1 MNYLSDKHLNKFRSS
16 AILEDYIKSSEAE
29 SINLETILNKGFK
42 ALTPDKKESVLQ
54 EKYIDSALYLPFFD
68 IQGNKIQDDKTGKEI
83 GLIRLDYTEAAIKK
97 FTKLPKYLNLP
108 QSVQSRFYLHFPKGF
123 NWLEYLENYTELEED
138 EEKGHI
144 AITEGVLKSISATA
158 NGYPTVGLASVY
170 CFSENGLNTP
180 LIPELKQLLKKPNIK
195 FSVLFDG
202 DKYRKVSVAN
212 AELALI
218 EKAYL
223 ETGVKLSVVDLPQ
236 EENCKGLDDFIYVK
250 GKEALKTL
258 KPRNIDTPI
267 LRESKFKEIPK
278 IPKESLP
285 DIYLDCIG
293 DAERNIESCIEA
305 VPMVLFIQGA
315 GFIGNKAKING
326 KLPHLYAETLAM
338 TTGGKT
344 TAAKRYSYPLIFIN
358 KAMEKE
364 YLSELQAG
372 KENIKSEEL
381 MISSFTQQGLEHT
394 LPLRKYPVLVMLET
408 SEFENFYALL
418 NAEYNSSLSSF
429 ITKAYDGTPIIPIH
443 SKDNLKNS
451 LKLSTI
457 YDPALSIAGVHTF
470 ASMLISKPKGH
481 RETGFDNRFMK
492 FIGKSRKEIRIPDIK
507 AIPSKLEERLL
518 AVYRLVHNYFRSLDT
533 ALEFKYS
540 PLAKEMYNRFYNQYK
555 DFEDKHEEDNI
566 LPYMRRA
573 VCDFLPKLSLQF
585 EIIERAELIVNNFPE
600 DEHLERLKGSL
611 AIDNLNISESV
622 ILKAIYWSVYFIK
635 TAKYIISYYY
645 DSDSDFDTKTEKITN
660 KLKDFPLG
668 IQATS
673 LRREA
678 GMHRKGSTA
687 KEFYEVLNYLEDMNT
702 ISIQHDPNNRKS
714 KKVFL
719 RKHLITEA
727 HSEA

>member
-1 MNYLSDKHLNKFRSS
+1 MNYLNDKHLDKFRSS
-16 AILEDYIKSSEAE
+16 AIPEDYIKSSEAE
-29 SINLETILNKGFK
+29 SIDLKTILDKGFK
-42 ALTPDKKESVLQ
+42 APTPDKKESLLQ

-68 IQGNKIQDDKTGKEI
+68 IQGNKIYDNKTGKEVGI
-83 GLIRLDYTEAAIKK
+83 VRLDYTEEAIKK
-97 FTKLPKYLNLP
+97 FTKPPKYLNLP

-123 NWLEYLENYTELEED
+123 NWLEYIENQKELEAD
-138 EEKGHI
+138 EAKGHI
-144 AITEGVLKSISATA
+144 AITEGILKSISATA

-180 LIPELKQLLKKPNIK
+180 LIPELKELLRKPNIK

-202 DKYRKVSVAN
+202 DKYRKLSVAN

-223 ETGVKLSVVDLPQ
+223 ETGVRLNVIDLPQ
-236 EENCKGLDDFIYVK
+236 EENCKGLDDFIFVK
-250 GKEALKTL
+250 GTEALKNL
-258 KPRNIDTPI
+258 KPRSIDTPI
-267 LRESKFKEIPK
+267 LKEFKFKQIPQ

-285 DIYLDCIG
+285 DIYLACIE

-358 KAMEKE
+358 KSMEKE
-364 YLSELQAG
+364 YLSKLQAG
-372 KENIKSEEL
+372 EENIKSEEL

-394 LPLRKYPVLVMLET
+394 LPLRKHPVLVMLET

-470 ASMLISKPKGH
+470 ASMQSSKPKGH

-555 DFEDKHEEDNI
+555 DFEDQHEDDPI

-600 DEHLERLKGSL
+600 DEHSERFKDSL
-611 AIDNLNISESV
+611 AADKLFISEAV

-687 KEFYEVLNYLEDMNT
+687 KEFYEVLDYLEDMNT

>member
-1 MNYLSDKHLNKFRSS
+1 MNYLSDKHLNKLKSS
-16 AILEDYIKSSEAE
+16 AIPENYIKSSKAE

-144 AITEGVLKSISATA
+144 AITEGVLKAISATA

-180 LIPELKQLLKKPNIK
+180 LIPELKQLLKKPNIN
-195 FSVLFDG
+195 FSVIFDG
-202 DKYRKVSVAN
+202 DKYRKISVAN
-212 AELALI
+212 AEQALI

-223 ETGVKLSVVDLPQ
+223 EAGVRLNIIDLPQ
-236 EENCKGLDDFIYVK
+236 EEDCKGLDDFIYVK

-267 LRESKFKEIPK
+267 LRESKFKQIPK

-285 DIYLDCIG
+285 DIYLACIE
-293 DAERNIESCIEA
+293 DAEGSIENCIEA
-305 VPMVLFIQGA
+305 APMVLFIQGA

-364 YLSELQAG
+364 YLSKLQAG
-372 KENIKSEEL
+372 EKNIKSEEL

-394 LPLRKYPVLVMLET
+394 LPLRKHPVLVMLET

-429 ITKAYDGTPIIPIH
+429 ITKP
-443 SKDNLKNS
+443 
-451 LKLSTI
+451 
-457 YDPALSIAGVHTF
+457 
-470 ASMLISKPKGH
+470 
-481 RETGFDNRFMK
+481 
-492 FIGKSRKEIRIPDIK
+492 RI
-507 AIPSKLEERLL
+507 
-518 AVYRLVHNYFRSLDT
+518 
-533 ALEFKYS
+533 
-540 PLAKEMYNRFYNQYK
+540 
-555 DFEDKHEEDNI
+555 
-566 LPYMRRA
+566 
-573 VCDFLPKLSLQF
+573 
-585 EIIERAELIVNNFPE
+585 
-600 DEHLERLKGSL
+600 
-611 AIDNLNISESV
+611 
-622 ILKAIYWSVYFIK
+622 
-635 TAKYIISYYY
+635 
-645 DSDSDFDTKTEKITN
+645 
-660 KLKDFPLG
+660 
-668 IQATS
+668 
-673 LRREA
+673 
-678 GMHRKGSTA
+678 
-687 KEFYEVLNYLEDMNT
+687 
-702 ISIQHDPNNRKS
+702 
-714 KKVFL
+714 
-719 RKHLITEA
+719 
-727 HSEA
+727 